1 MGLEW
6 LAVLMFLGIFAALA
20 LGYPVGPTFAGVAI
34 VFAVVG
40 LATGTFSF
48 RLFGLLQNRWFGTMS
63 NFSYLAI
70 PYFVYMGTVLEKSG
84 LAEELLETVGRL
96 FGRVRGGLAVGV
108 VLVGALLGAT
118 TGVVAASVITMGVI
132 SLPVM
137 LRNGYDRRFATGVIA
152 SSGTLAQII
161 PPATVLIILADQL
174 GVPLGNLFVGAII
187 PGLILVVAFVIYCLA
202 VAALRPKLAPA
213 VVDPDPL
220 RGGALVLKV
229 IRSLAPTLGL
239 IFAVLGSIYY
249 GIATPNE
256 AGAVGAFGALVLAAA
271 YRKFNFKLLRDAA
284 MDTVRI
290 TSLVVLILFGST
302 MFSLVF
308 DGLGGTRLMVDLLS
322 GLPGGYWGF
331 IVVAMVAV
339 FLLGIFLEFI
349 EICFIT
355 LPIFVPAAQALGID
369 LTWFGILMA
378 LNLYTAF
385 ISPPVGFTLFYLSSV
400 APPEVKI
407 GDIFRG
413 VIPFMVV
420 ALIVLGVVM
429 AFPQTVTYLT
439 TRSAAGFMSP

>member
-6 LAVLMFLGIFAALA
+6 LAVLMFLGIFLALA

-34 VFAVVG
+34 IFAVIG
-40 LATGTFSF
+40 LSLDVFNFSLF
-48 RLFGLLQNRWFGTMS
+48 RLLQNRWFGTMS

-84 LAEELLETVGRL
+84 LAEELLTTVGRL

-137 LRNGYDRRFATGVIA
+137 LRNGYDKRFSTGVIA
-152 SSGTLAQII
+152 ASGTLAQII

-187 PGLILVVAFVIYCLA
+187 PGLLLVVAFIVYCLIA
-202 VAALRPKLAPA
+202 SALRPSLAPA
-213 VVDPDPL
+213 VEDSTGL
-220 RGGALVLKV
+220 RGGRLVLQV
-229 IRSLAPTLGL
+229 VRSLVPTLGL

-249 GIATPNE
+249 GVATPSE
-256 AGAVGAFGALVLAAA
+256 AGAVGAFGALILAAL
-271 YRKFNFKLLRDAA
+271 YRKFNFKLLKDAA
-284 MDTVRI
+284 LDTVRI

-322 GLPGGYWGF
+322 NLPGGYWGF
-331 IVVAMVAV
+331 IVVSMIAV
-339 FLLGIFLEFI
+339 FILGIFLEFI

-355 LPIFVPAAQALGID
+355 LPIFVPAAQILGID

-385 ISPPVGFTLFYLSSV
+385 ISPPVGFTLFFLSSV
-400 APPEVKI
+400 APPSVKI

-413 VIPFMVV
+413 VIPFMLV
-420 ALIVLGVVM
+420 ALVVLAVVI

>member
-34 VFAVVG
+34 IFAAVG

-84 LAEELLETVGRL
+84 LAEELLTTVGRL

-174 GVPLGNLFVGAII
+174 GVPLGNLFVGAIV
-187 PGLILVVAFVIYCLA
+187 PGLILVAAFVLYCL
-202 VAALRPKLAPA
+202 VAAAVRPRLAPA
-213 VVDPDPL
+213 VADPNPL

-229 IRSLAPTLGL
+229 VRSLAPTLGL

-249 GIATPNE
+249 GVATPSE

-271 YRKFNFKLLRDAA
+271 YRKFNFRLLKDAA

-331 IVVAMVAV
+331 IAATMVAV

-355 LPIFVPAAQALGID
+355 LPIFVPAAQALGVD

-413 VIPFMVV
+413 VLPFMAV
-420 ALIVLGVVM
+420 ALVVLGVVM
-429 AFPQTVTYLT
+429 AFPETVTYLT

>member
-6 LAVLMFLGIFAALA
+6 LAMLMFLGIFAALA

-34 VFAVVG
+34 LFAAVG

-137 LRNGYDRRFATGVIA
+137 LRNGYDKRFATGVIA

-187 PGLILVVAFVIYCLA
+187 PGLILVVAFVIYCLTA
-202 VAALRPKLAPA
+202 AALRPKLAPA
-213 VVDPDPL
+213 VVDPNPL

-229 IRSLAPTLGL
+229 IRLLAPTLGL
-239 IFAVLGSIYY
+239 IFVVLGSIYY
-249 GIATPNE
+249 GIATPSE
-256 AGAVGAFGALVLAAA
+256 AGAVGAFGALLLAAA
-271 YRKFNFKLLRDAA
+271 YRKFNFKLLKDAA

-331 IVVAMVAV
+331 IAVAMVAV

-420 ALIVLGVVM
+420 SLIVLGVVM

>member
-6 LAVLMFLGIFAALA
+6 LAVGMFLGIFAALA
-20 LGYPVGPTFAGVAI
+20 LGYPVGPTFAGTAVL
-34 VFAVVG
+34 FAALGIG
-40 LATGTFSF
+40 LDIFDFSLF
-48 RLFGLLQNRWFGTMS
+48 RLLQNRWFGTMS

-84 LAEELLETVGRL
+84 LAEDLLETVGLL

-137 LRNGYDRRFATGVIA
+137 LRSGYDKRFATGVIA

-174 GVPLGNLFVGAII
+174 GVPLGNLFVGAIV
-187 PGLILVVAFVIYCLA
+187 PGLIMVVAFVIYCLVA
-202 VAALRPKLAPA
+202 AALRPNLAPA
-213 VVDPDPL
+213 VADTGL
-220 RGGALVLKV
+220 RGGALLLKV
-229 IRSLAPTLGL
+229 VRALLPTLGL
-239 IFAVLGSIYY
+239 IFTVLGSIYL
-249 GIATPNE
+249 GLATPSE
-256 AGAVGAFGALVLAAA
+256 AGAVGSFGALLLAAA
-271 YRKFNFKLLRDAA
+271 YRKLNFKLLKDAA

-302 MFSLVF
+302 MFTLVF

-331 IVVAMVAV
+331 LVVSMIAV

-420 ALIVLGVVM
+420 SLIVLGIVM
-429 AFPQTVTYLT
+429 AFPETVTYLT
-439 TRSAAGFMSP
+439 SRSAAGFVSP

>member
-6 LAVLMFLGIFAALA
+6 LAVAMFLGIFAALA

-34 VFAVVG
+34 VFAAVG
-40 LATGTFSF
+40 IGLDIFDF
-48 RLFGLLQNRWFGTMS
+48 RLFRLLQNRWFGTMS

-84 LAEELLETVGRL
+84 LAEDLLETVGLL

-137 LRNGYDRRFATGVIA
+137 LRSGYDKRFATGVIA
-152 SSGTLAQII
+152 SSGTLAQVI

-174 GVPLGNLFVGAII
+174 GVPLGNLFVGAIV
-187 PGLILVVAFVIYCLA
+187 PGLLLVAAFILYCLVA
-202 VAALRPKLAPA
+202 AALRPRLAPA
-213 VVDPDPL
+213 IADTGL
-220 RGGALVLKV
+220 RGSALLLRVVRALV
-229 IRSLAPTLGL
+229 PTLGL
-239 IFAVLGSIYY
+239 IFAVLGSIYL
-249 GIATPNE
+249 GLATPSE
-256 AGAVGAFGALVLAAA
+256 AGAVGAFGALLLAAA
-271 YRKFNFKLLRDAA
+271 YRKLNFKLLKDAA

-302 MFSLVF
+302 MFTLVF

-322 GLPGGYWGF
+322 SLPGGYWGF
-331 IVVAMVAV
+331 LAVSMIAV

-349 EICFIT
+349 EISFIT

-400 APPEVKI
+400 APPPVKI
-407 GDIFRG
+407 GDIYRG

-420 ALIVLGVVM
+420 SLIVLAVVM
-429 AFPQTVTYLT
+429 AFPETVTYLS
-439 TRSAAGFMSP
+439 TRSAAGFVSP

>member
-34 VFAVVG
+34 IFAVIG

-187 PGLILVVAFVIYCLA
+187 PGLILVAAFVIYCLA
-202 VAALRPKLAPA
+202 AAALRPKLAPA
-213 VVDPDPL
+213 VADPNPL

-229 IRSLAPTLGL
+229 ARSLAPTLGL
-239 IFAVLGSIYY
+239 IFVVLGSIYN
-249 GIATPNE
+249 GIATPSE
-256 AGAVGAFGALVLAAA
+256 AGAVGAFGALILAAA
-271 YRKFNFKLLRDAA
+271 YRKFNFKLLKDAA

-331 IVVAMVAV
+331 IAVAMVAV

-420 ALIVLGVVM
+420 SLVVLGVVM

>member
-34 VFAVVG
+34 LFAALGIG
-40 LATGTFSF
+40 LDIFDF
-48 RLFGLLQNRWFGTMS
+48 RLFRLLQNRWFGTMS

-84 LAEELLETVGRL
+84 LAEDLLETVGLL

-137 LRNGYDRRFATGVIA
+137 LRNGYDTRFATGVIA
-152 SSGTLAQII
+152 SSGTLAQVI

-187 PGLILVVAFVIYCLA
+187 PGLLLVVAFIIYCLVA
-202 VAALRPKLAPA
+202 AALRPRLAPA
-213 VVDPDPL
+213 VADTGL
-220 RGGALVLKV
+220 RGSALLLRVVRAL
-229 IRSLAPTLGL
+229 LPTLAL
-239 IFAVLGSIYY
+239 IFAVLGSIYL
-249 GIATPNE
+249 GLATPSE
-256 AGAVGAFGALVLAAA
+256 AGAVGSLGALLLAAA
-271 YRKFNFKLLRDAA
+271 YRKLNFKLLKDAA

-302 MFSLVF
+302 MFTLVF

-331 IVVAMVAV
+331 LAVSMIAV

-355 LPIFVPAAQALGID
+355 LPIFVPAAQLLGID

-400 APPEVKI
+400 APPSVKI

-420 ALIVLGVVM
+420 SLIVLAVVV
-429 AFPQTVTYLT
+429 AFPETVTYLT
-439 TRSAAGFMSP
+439 TRSAAGFVSP

>member
-34 VFAVVG
+34 LFAALGIG
-40 LATGTFSF
+40 LDIFDF
-48 RLFGLLQNRWFGTMS
+48 RLFRLLQNRWFGTMS

-84 LAEELLETVGRL
+84 LAEDLLETVGLL

-137 LRNGYDRRFATGVIA
+137 LRNGYDTRFATGVIA
-152 SSGTLAQII
+152 SSGTLAQVI

-187 PGLILVVAFVIYCLA
+187 PGLLLVVAFIIYCLVA
-202 VAALRPKLAPA
+202 AALRPQLAPA
-213 VVDPDPL
+213 VADTGL
-220 RGGALVLKV
+220 RGSALLLRVVRAL
-229 IRSLAPTLGL
+229 LPTLAL
-239 IFAVLGSIYY
+239 IFAVLGSIYL
-249 GIATPNE
+249 GLATPSE
-256 AGAVGAFGALVLAAA
+256 AGAVGSFGALLLAAA
-271 YRKFNFKLLRDAA
+271 YRKLNFKLLKDAA

-302 MFSLVF
+302 MFTLVF

-331 IVVAMVAV
+331 LVVSMIAV

-355 LPIFVPAAQALGID
+355 LPIFVPAAQLLGID

-400 APPEVKI
+400 APPSVKI

-420 ALIVLGVVM
+420 SLIVLAVVM
-429 AFPQTVTYLT
+429 AFPETVTYLS
-439 TRSAAGFMSP
+439 TRSAAGFVSP

>member
-6 LAVLMFLGIFAALA
+6 LPVLMFVGIFAALA
-20 LGYPVGPTFAGVAI
+20 LGSPVGPTFAGVAI
-34 VFAVVG
+34 LFAVVG
-40 LATGTFSF
+40 LATDTFSF

-137 LRNGYDRRFATGVIA
+137 LRNGYDKRFATGVIA

-174 GVPLGNLFVGAII
+174 GVPLGNLFVGAIL
-187 PGLILVVAFVIYCLA
+187 PGLILVVAFIIYCLA
-202 VAALRPKLAPA
+202 AAALRPKLAPA
-213 VVDPDPL
+213 VIDPNPL

-229 IRSLAPTLGL
+229 VRSLAPTLGL
-239 IFAVLGSIYY
+239 IFVVLGSIYY
-249 GIATPNE
+249 GIATPSE
-256 AGAVGAFGALVLAAA
+256 AGAVGAFGALLLAAA
-271 YRKFNFKLLRDAA
+271 YRKFNFKLLKDAA

-331 IVVAMVAV
+331 IAVAMVAV

-420 ALIVLGVVM
+420 SLVVLGVVI

-439 TRSAAGFMSP
+439 TRSAAGFASP

>member
-34 VFAVVG
+34 IFAVVG

-118 TGVVAASVITMGVI
+118 TGVVAASVVTMGVI

-174 GVPLGNLFVGAII
+174 GVPLGNLFVGAIL
-187 PGLILVVAFVIYCLA
+187 PGLIMVVAFVIYCLA
-202 VAALRPKLAPA
+202 AAALRPKLAPA
-213 VVDPDPL
+213 VVDPNPL

-239 IFAVLGSIYY
+239 IFVVLGSIYY
-249 GIATPNE
+249 GIATPSE
-256 AGAVGAFGALVLAAA
+256 AGAVGAFGALLLAAA
-271 YRKFNFKLLRDAA
+271 YRKFNFKLLKDAA

-420 ALIVLGVVM
+420 SLVVLGVVL

>member
-6 LAVLMFLGIFAALA
+6 LAVLMFLGIFVFLA
-20 LGYPVGPTFAGVAI
+20 LGYPVGLTFAGTAM
-34 VFAVVG
+34 VFAAIG
-40 LATGTFSF
+40 LSLDIFDFSLF
-48 RLFGLLQNRWFGTMS
+48 RLLQNRWFGTMS

-84 LAEELLETVGRL
+84 LAEDLLTTVGRL

-137 LRNGYDRRFATGVIA
+137 LRSGYDKRFATGVIA

-174 GVPLGNLFVGAII
+174 GVPLGNLFVGAIL
-187 PGLILVVAFVIYCLA
+187 PGIILVVAFIIYCLVA
-202 VAALRPKLAPA
+202 AALRPNLAPA
-213 VVDPDPL
+213 VEDPSGL
-220 RGGALVLKV
+220 RGGRLFLKV
-229 IRSLAPTLGL
+229 VRSLVPTLGL

-249 GIATPNE
+249 GVATPSE
-256 AGAVGAFGALVLAAA
+256 AGAVGAFGALLLAAL
-271 YRKFNFKLLRDAA
+271 YRKFSFKLLKDAA
-284 MDTVRI
+284 LDTVRI

-308 DGLGGTRLMVDLLS
+308 DGLGGTRLMVDILS
-322 GLPGGYWGF
+322 NLPGGYWGF
-331 IVVAMVAV
+331 IVVSMVAI

-355 LPIFVPAAQALGID
+355 LPILVPAAQVLGID

-385 ISPPVGFTLFYLSSV
+385 ISPPVGFTLFFLSSV
-400 APPEVKI
+400 SPPEVKI

-420 ALIVLGVVM
+420 AILVLAIVM
-429 AFPQTVTYLT
+429 IFPQTVTYLT

>member
-1 MGLEW
+1 
-6 LAVLMFLGIFAALA
+6 
-20 LGYPVGPTFAGVAI
+20 
-34 VFAVVG
+34 
-40 LATGTFSF
+40 
-48 RLFGLLQNRWFGTMS
+48 
-63 NFSYLAI
+63 
-70 PYFVYMGTVLEKSG
+70 
-84 LAEELLETVGRL
+84 
-96 FGRVRGGLAVGV
+96 
-108 VLVGALLGAT
+108 
-118 TGVVAASVITMGVI
+118 VAASVITMGVI

-137 LRNGYDRRFATGVIA
+137 LRNGYDKRFATGVIA

-174 GVPLGNLFVGAII
+174 GVPLGNLFVGAIV
-187 PGLILVVAFVIYCLA
+187 PGLMLVVAFVIYCLV
-202 VAALRPKLAPA
+202 VAALRPNLAPA
-213 VVDPDPL
+213 VEDPAGL

-249 GIATPNE
+249 GIATPSE
-256 AGAVGAFGALVLAAA
+256 AGAVGAFGALILAALF
-271 YRKFNFKLLRDAA
+271 RKFNFKLLRDAA
-284 MDTVRI
+284 LDTVRI

-322 GLPGGYWGF
+322 SLPGGYWGF
-331 IVVAMVAV
+331 IVVSMIAV

-355 LPIFVPAAQALGID
+355 LPIFVPAAQILGID
-369 LTWFGILMA
+369 LTWFGVLMA

-407 GDIFRG
+407 GHIFRG
-413 VIPFMVV
+413 VIPFMIVSLVV
-420 ALIVLGVVM
+420 LALVV
-429 AFPQTVTYLT
+429 AFPQTVTYLVS
-439 TRSAAGFMSP
+439 RSSAGFMSP

>member
-34 VFAVVG
+34 LFAALGIG
-40 LATGTFSF
+40 LDIFDF
-48 RLFGLLQNRWFGTMS
+48 RLFRLLQNRWFGTMS

-84 LAEELLETVGRL
+84 LAEDLLETVGLL
-96 FGRVRGGLAVGV
+96 FGRIRGGLAVGV

-137 LRNGYDRRFATGVIA
+137 LRNGYDKRFATGVIA

-174 GVPLGNLFVGAII
+174 GVPLGNLFVGAIV
-187 PGLILVVAFVIYCLA
+187 PGLLMVIAFIIYCLVA
-202 VAALRPKLAPA
+202 AALRPRLAPA
-213 VVDPDPL
+213 VADTGL
-220 RGGALVLKV
+220 RGGALLLRVVRALV
-229 IRSLAPTLGL
+229 PTLGL
-239 IFAVLGSIYY
+239 IFAVLGSIYL
-249 GIATPNE
+249 GLATPSE
-256 AGAVGAFGALVLAAA
+256 AGAVGSFGALLLAAA
-271 YRKFNFKLLRDAA
+271 YRKLNFKLLKDAA

-302 MFSLVF
+302 MFTLVF

-322 GLPGGYWGF
+322 SLPGGYWGF
-331 IVVAMVAV
+331 LAVSMIAV

-349 EICFIT
+349 EISFIT

-400 APPEVKI
+400 APPSVKI

-420 ALIVLGVVM
+420 SLIVLAVVM
-429 AFPQTVTYLT
+429 AFPETVTYLT
-439 TRSAAGFMSP
+439 TRSSARFVSP

>member
-6 LAVLMFLGIFAALA
+6 LAVGMFLGIFAALA

-34 VFAVVG
+34 LFAALG
-40 LATGTFSF
+40 ISLDIFDF

-84 LAEELLETVGRL
+84 LAEDLLETVGLL
-96 FGRVRGGLAVGV
+96 FGRIRGGLAVGV

-137 LRNGYDRRFATGVIA
+137 LRNGYDKRFATGVIA
-152 SSGTLAQII
+152 SSGTLAQVI

-187 PGLILVVAFVIYCLA
+187 PGLLLVVAFIIYCLLA
-202 VAALRPKLAPA
+202 AALRPKLAPA
-213 VVDPDPL
+213 VADTGL
-220 RGGALVLKV
+220 RGGALLVRVVRAL
-229 IRSLAPTLGL
+229 LPTLAL
-239 IFAVLGSIYY
+239 IFAVLGSIYQ
-249 GIATPNE
+249 GIATPSE
-256 AGAVGAFGALVLAAA
+256 AGAVGSFGALLLAAA
-271 YRKFNFKLLRDAA
+271 YRKLNFKLLKDAA

-302 MFSLVF
+302 MFTLVF

-331 IVVAMVAV
+331 LVVSMIAV

-355 LPIFVPAAQALGID
+355 LPIFVPAAQLLGID

-420 ALIVLGVVM
+420 SLIVLAVVV
-429 AFPQTVTYLT
+429 AFPETVTYLT
-439 TRSAAGFMSP
+439 TRSSAGFVSP